1 MTPATRGAGTPD
13 RRAALFTQQLIWN
26 YFRY

>member
-13 RRAALFTQQLIWN
+13 RRAAYYL
-26 YFRY
+26 RSS